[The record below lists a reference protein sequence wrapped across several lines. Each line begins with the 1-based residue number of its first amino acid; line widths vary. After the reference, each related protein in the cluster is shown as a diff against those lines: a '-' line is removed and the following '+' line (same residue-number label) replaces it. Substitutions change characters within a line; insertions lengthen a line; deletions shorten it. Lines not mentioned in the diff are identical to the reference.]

1 MCMRQRRYFSYFTF
15 AAIGGKDEERAQ
27 A

>member
-1 MCMRQRRYFSYFTF
+1 MRQRRYFSYFTF
-15 AAIGGKDEERAQ
+15 AAIGGRDEERAQ

>member
-1 MCMRQRRYFSYFTF
+1 MRQRRYFSYFTF